1 MRAPQPAS
9 HACTIHQPPPH
20 RQARTTSVHR
30 VALIA
35 AVARNGIIGAGNRL
49 PWHLPEDLSRF
60 RTLTSGS
67 HGDHGTQDLGV
78 DRQTA
83 TQPAEHRRQPR
94 QLGLRLDGAS
104 VAHSIDEAL
113 AMAVRPDPVFVIGG
127 EALYRSALPL
137 AVLLYLTEI
146 ERDFHGDAR
155 FPTFERA
162 EWREIA
168 REARQPA
175 SGEDSRTISPRTSAR
190 SIERASLIRAPEIEP
205 DPGDS
210 HVRRSFSRPWSA

>member
-1 MRAPQPAS
+1 MAREGAAACEPRVHDTPAPAAS
-9 HACTIHQPPPH
+9 PSS
-20 RQARTTSVHR
+20 TTSAHR

-60 RTLTSGS
+60 RTLTSGHTVIMGRKTWES
-67 HGDHGTQDLGV
+67 IGKPLPN
-78 DRQTA
+78 RQNIVVS
-83 TQPAEHRRQPR
+83 R

-104 VAHSIDEAL
+104 VAHSLDEAL
-113 AMAVRPDPVFVIGG
+113 AMAVRPGPVFVIGG

-155 FPTFERA
+155 FPPFEHA

-168 REARQPA
+168 REAREPA
-175 SGEDSRTISPRTSAR
+175 SGEGFAYHFATY
-190 SIERASLIRAPEIEP
+190 ERARLS
-205 DPGDS
+205 G
-210 HVRRSFSRPWSA
+210 RR

>member
-1 MRAPQPAS
+1 MAREGATACEPRVHDTPAPA
-9 HACTIHQPPPH
+9 APPSSK
-20 RQARTTSVHR
+20 TSVHR

-60 RTLTSGS
+60 QTLTSGHTVIMGRKTWES
-67 HGDHGTQDLGV
+67 IGKALPN
-78 DRQTA
+78 RQNIVVS
-83 TQPAEHRRQPR
+83 R
-94 QLGLRLDGAS
+94 QLGLSLDGAS
-104 VAHSIDEAL
+104 VAHSLDEAL
-113 AMAVRPDPVFVIGG
+113 AMAVWPDPVFVIGG

-168 REARQPA
+168 REAREPA
-175 SGEDSRTISPRTSAR
+175 SGEGFAYHFATY
-190 SIERASLIRAPEIEP
+190 ERAL
-205 DPGDS
+205 D
-210 HVRRSFSRPWSA
+210 